1 MKVRANILFSKYR
14 YYFLILVL
22 TIFAASCGSHQI
34 KEDTG
39 FKELFNGK
47 NLDGWVGNKE
57 SYKAIDGMIVVDPN
71 SGGSGGNLFTVA
83 QYSDFI
89 LKFEFQLTPGGNN
102 GLGIHAPLEGDAAYV
117 GKELQILDNTAE
129 KYANLQP
136 YQYHGSVYGIIPAK
150 RGFLNQV
157 GDWNQQ
163 EVHVNGSKVKVILN
177 GTIIVDGD
185 FLEASK
191 NGTMDKKVHPGLQ
204 RTKGHIGFL
213 GHGDV
218 VRFRNIRIK
227 DLSTN

>member
-1 MKVRANILFSKYR
+1 MKFISNTPISKCR

-22 TIFAASCGSHQI
+22 AIFVSSCGSHQM
-34 KEDTG
+34 KEDAG

-47 NLDGWVGNKE
+47 NLDGWVGNKD

-71 SGGSGGNLFTVA
+71 GGGSGGNLFTID
-83 QYSDFI
+83 QYSDFV
-89 LKFEFQLTPGGNN
+89 LRFEFQLTPGGNN

-157 GDWNQQ
+157 GEWNKQ
-163 EVHVNGSKVKVILN
+163 EVIVKGSKIKIILN
-177 GTIIVDGD
+177 GTTIVDGD
-185 FLEASK
+185 FVEASK
-191 NGTMDKKVHPGLQ
+191 NGTMDNKEHPGLE
-204 RTKGHIGFL
+204 RTRGHIGFL

-218 VRFRNIRIK
+218 VRFRNIRLK
-227 DLSTN
+227 DL